1 MTGSSRLLALA
12 LAVLV
17 AVTVLPWAVPAGSS
31 DAPEV
36 RDPCDDADAGSTG
49 VTAIESADVGG
60 LWYEWKPVDGVI
72 EQYLIICHDEIRHRR
87 ARASNQIG
95 WTVNWTDGRG
105 REWSQRVWGTGL
117 LSDKT
122 GINHQLCHGD
132 EAVGPDRPADLDD
145 GVAKLT
151 INNALDET
159 RFEEALYE
167 TYVVAGRYPPPSPD
181 HTTPAQDCELG
192 FAETFDR
199 APADGEFGDVFELEA
214 RRNEQVGHGI
224 EMVPIRPDRTMEAGE
239 TIRID
244 IEFNNT
250 VAEIRNVTLDLD
262 HDLPSDFPVALQPDD
277 IAMPPEGE
285 AEATVGVR
293 APRTATDGTYEL
305 EVTGVVRNATLVR
318 LGSVNATLE
327 LRVDAHTFRPV
338 IPTEASGP
346 TTPPGAVV
354 EHEVEIVNGGTAR
367 DRFRLDVGGGPSGW
381 VHLPTDAVTLEADG
395 SRNLTL
401 KIRVPADAEPGWYEH
416 RLTATSVTRSDAVA
430 EVGIVTG
437 VVLTDDGVI
446 AESGATLPGPSA
458 WAVVVAAGA
467 AAGLLRRRD

>member
-17 AVTVLPWAVPAGSS
+17 AVTVLPAAVPAGSS

-36 RDPCDDADAGSTG
+36 EDPCDDADAGSTG
-49 VTAIESADVGG
+49 ATAIESADAGG
-60 LWYEWKPVDGVI
+60 LWYEWKPVEGVI

-87 ARASNQIG
+87 VRASNQIG

-105 REWSQRVWGTGL
+105 REWSQRIWGTGL

-122 GINHQLCHGD
+122 GINHQLCHGG
-132 EAVGPDRPADLDD
+132 EKVGSDSPAALDD

-151 INNALDET
+151 INQLDT
-159 RFEEALYE
+159 GFEEALYE
-167 TYVVAGRYPPPSPD
+167 THVVGGRYPPPSED
-181 HTTPAQDCELG
+181 HTFPAQDCELG

-199 APADGEFGDVFELEA
+199 APDDEFGDVFELES
-214 RRNEQVGHGI
+214 RRKEQVGHGI
-224 EMVPIRPDRTMEAGE
+224 EMVPVRSERTMGAGE
-239 TIRID
+239 TIRMNID
-244 IEFNNT
+244 FNNT

-262 HDLPSDFPVALQPDD
+262 HDLPGDFPVVLEPDAV
-277 IAMPPEGE
+277 AMPPKGR
-285 AEATVGVR
+285 AEATVAVR

-305 EVTGVVRNATLVR
+305 EVSGVVRNATLVR
-318 LGSVNATLE
+318 FGSVNATLD
-327 LRVDAHTFRPV
+327 LRVDGHTFRPV
-338 IPTEASGP
+338 IPTEPSGP
-346 TTPPGAVV
+346 TTPPGAIV
-354 EHEVEIVNGGTAR
+354 EHEVEIVNGGTAL
-367 DRFRLDVGGGPSGW
+367 DRFRLEVGGEPSGW
-381 VHLPTDAVTLEADG
+381 VHLPTDAVTLDADA

-416 RLTATSVTRSDAVA
+416 VLTATSVTRSEAVA
-430 EVGIVTG
+430 EVPIVTG

-446 AESGATLPGPSA
+446 AESGATVPGPSA

-467 AAGLLRRRD
+467 AAWLLRRR